1 MVQNMTS
8 TFEPTAIPA
17 FATIDEWCRLSG
29 MGRTN
34 TYAALS
40 RGDLQGRKLGKR
52 ILIDCQKGLDWMRQL
67 PPAVIKP
74 NYGNKAQHAA

>member
-1 MVQNMTS
+1 M
-8 TFEPTAIPA
+8 PTVDTLASPAVA
-17 FATIDEWCRLSG
+17 FASIEDWCRLSG

-40 RGDLQGRKLGKR
+40 RGELHGRKLGKR
-52 ILIDCQKGLDWMRQL
+52 ILIDVERGLAWLRAL

-74 NYGNKAQHAA
+74 YERKAQHIG